1 MFERL
6 IAIKDALKIMVSD
19 ILNAPEILNAN
30 EWNILN
36 KSIRLNKSNLQIIS
50 RQTNCIKKT
59 YQMILSVCQ
68 EV

>member
-19 ILNAPEILNAN
+19 ILNASEILNAN